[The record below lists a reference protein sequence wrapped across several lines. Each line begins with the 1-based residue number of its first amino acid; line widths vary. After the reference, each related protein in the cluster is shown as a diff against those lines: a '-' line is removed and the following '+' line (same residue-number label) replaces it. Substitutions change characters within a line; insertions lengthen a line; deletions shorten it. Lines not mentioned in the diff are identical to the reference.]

1 VAVREASGCLGEE
14 NDGGEGEEVD
24 DEDVQGGKSKEN
36 ETATPPAMSPKLA
49 ALLQDLTAMKLEDN
63 NLKAVIFSQFT
74 TFINQISSQLK
85 LDGWNIS
92 RLQGSM
98 TGGKKRSQE
107 LSRWRVPNRSGGNQV
122 LIVSTKA
129 GGQGLNLTE
138 GSRVFL
144 MDPLWIAAQE
154 EQAMDRC
161 HRLGQTKKV
170 QVVRYVMKDSIEEK
184 ILKLQA
190 KKDALNRGA
199 LKKLSA
205 EEMRAARLAEMVMLF
220 ELKMSSAS
228 TSFLLTCVW
237 VCGCLRVWMGTERA
251 FVFSSVLK

>member
-1 VAVREASGCLGEE
+1 
-14 NDGGEGEEVD
+14 
-24 DEDVQGGKSKEN
+24 
-36 ETATPPAMSPKLA
+36 
-49 ALLQDLTAMKLEDN
+49 
-63 NLKAVIFSQFT
+63 
-74 TFINQISSQLK
+74 
-85 LDGWNIS
+85 
-92 RLQGSM
+92 M
-98 TGGKKRSQE
+98 TGKKRSQE
-107 LSRWRVPNRSGGNQV
+107 LSRWRVPNSSGGNQV

-138 GSRVFL
+138 GSRVFM
-144 MDPLWIAAQE
+144 MDPLWNAAQE

-184 ILKLQA
+184 MLKLQA

-220 ELKMSSAS
+220 EL
-228 TSFLLTCVW
+228 
-237 VCGCLRVWMGTERA
+237 
-251 FVFSSVLK
+251 